1 MRALEDDLIKPDMD
15 FAFYGP
21 TCDDADF
28 MPGPFPLPED
38 VQAGDYI
45 EIGMLGAYG
54 AVMKTSFN
62 GFDAAITAVVTNEP
76 MESLYR
82 GDRERP
88 ESDNVVNLR

>member
-1 MRALEDDLIKPDMD
+1 
-15 FAFYGP
+15 
-21 TCDDADF
+21 
-28 MPGPFPLPED
+28 
-38 VQAGDYI
+38 
-45 EIGMLGAYG
+45 
-54 AVMKTSFN
+54 MKTSFN